1 MARSS
6 VIPLVAPTITTHDRG
21 RLYDRIDAG
30 LLDDEQEVALFEEAF
45 AARVNCKHAV
55 AVCSGTTALQ
65 LALTALD
72 VRLVSVPTYGCVAL
86 RNAAMAA
93 GCGIRFVDSR
103 YDVANAIMT
112 QGLSTHPQIVM
123 HAFGNLT
130 LDYSPGPTIEDY
142 TLSLGG
148 IQTLHGDVGV
158 CSTHQSKMISTGR
171 GGVVFGN
178 DTALLERV
186 RDLACYDNVNPAR
199 EGSQS
204 LGMSP
209 LQAALGLSQL
219 SQLESFIA
227 RRREL
232 AERYTESIRGYFPK
246 GDVPLISAGVFFR
259 YLIRVK
265 DPAKMVAELG
275 KRGIEAGRGVY
286 PPLHRMIGQPDD
298 RYPGAV
304 ESVNSLLSVPC
315 YPALT
320 DAEAEFI
327 AEQVVDVCGR

>member
-1 MARSS
+1 M
-6 VIPLVAPTITTHDRG
+6 IPLVSATITTQDRG

-30 LLDDEQEVALFEEAF
+30 LLDDDGEVALFEEAF
-45 AARVNCKHAV
+45 AARVNCAGAV

-65 LALTALD
+65 LALAALD

-93 GCGIRFVDSR
+93 GCGIRFVDSS
-103 YDVANAIMT
+103 YDVATATLT
-112 QGLSTHPQIVM
+112 QEAQVTRAQIVM
-123 HAFGNLT
+123 HAFGNPAVF
-130 LDYSPGPTIEDY
+130 DAEGPTVEDY
-142 TLSLGG
+142 TLSLGAVPE
-148 IQTLHGDVGV
+148 LRGDLGV

-219 SQLESFIA
+219 GQLDAFIE
-227 RRREL
+227 RRRYL
-232 AERYTESIRGYFPK
+232 AVMYTERFSPFMECPTSFDG
-246 GDVPLISAGVFFR
+246 GFFR
-259 YLIRVK
+259 YLIHVQN
-265 DPAKMVAELG
+265 PAAAVLELG

-327 AEQVVDVCGR
+327 AEQVVDVCAR

>member
-1 MARSS
+1 M
-6 VIPLVAPTITTHDRG
+6 IPLVAPTITTQDRG

-65 LALTALD
+65 LALLALD

-86 RNAAMAA
+86 RNAAVAA
-93 GCGIRFVDSR
+93 GCGIRFVDSH
-103 YDVANAIMT
+103 YDVASATLT
-112 QGLSTHPQIVM
+112 QEAQVTRAQIVM
-123 HAFGNLT
+123 HAFGNPT
-130 LDYSPGPTIEDY
+130 WFTADGPTVEDY
-142 TLSLGG
+142 TLSLGAVPE
-148 IQTLHGDVGV
+148 LRGDLGV

-178 DTALLERV
+178 DRALLDRV

-204 LGMSP
+204 LGMSA
-209 LQAALGLSQL
+209 LQAALGVAQVGQL
-219 SQLESFIA
+219 DAFIE
-227 RRREL
+227 RRRDL
-232 AERYTESIRGYFPK
+232 AVFYTERFSPFMMCPTSFEG
-246 GDVPLISAGVFFR
+246 AFFR
-259 YLIRVK
+259 YLIRVT
-265 DPAKMVAELG
+265 DPAAKVAELA

-286 PPLHRMIGQPDD
+286 PPLHRMIGLPDD
-298 RYPGAV
+298 RFPGAV
-304 ESVNSLLSVPC
+304 DAVNSLLSVPC

-320 DAEAEFI
+320 DKEADFI
-327 AEQVVDVCGR
+327 AESVVEVCA